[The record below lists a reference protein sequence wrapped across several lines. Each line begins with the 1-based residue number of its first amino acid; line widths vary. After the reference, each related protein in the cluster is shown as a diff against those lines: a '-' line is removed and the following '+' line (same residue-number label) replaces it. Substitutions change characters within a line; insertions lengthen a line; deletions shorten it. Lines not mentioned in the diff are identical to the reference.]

1 MNHYQLYK
9 MISGRIAE
17 AACAILAMIAL
28 VGVGIF
34 RGQPTVWLFWGMAI
48 LCTVVRWF
56 LTRCIEK
63 LEAKFNLDAR

>member
-1 MNHYQLYK
+1 MNHYQLYQ
-9 MISGRIAE
+9 MIYWRIVE

-28 VGVGIF
+28 VGSGVF
-34 RGQPTVWLFWGMAI
+34 RGRPTVWLFWGMAI

-63 LEAKFNLDAR
+63 LEDNLNIDE